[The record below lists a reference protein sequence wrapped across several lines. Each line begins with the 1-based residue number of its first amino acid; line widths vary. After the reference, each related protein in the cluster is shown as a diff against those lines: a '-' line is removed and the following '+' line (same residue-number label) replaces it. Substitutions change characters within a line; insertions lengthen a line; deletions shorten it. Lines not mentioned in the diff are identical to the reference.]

1 MTDYV
6 PGQKIKEF
14 IKGIQPP
21 SDYDED
27 FEYGFYNGDYAVIS
41 DSTVHF
47 RPELEKI
54 RIAALTLW
62 QDRLITFPQIVQWV
76 KNGARDRLTDKKTVQ
91 VSAGDEQ
98 RKTVVLIDN
107 GVFIRHW

>member
-14 IKGIQPP
+14 IKAIQPP
-21 SDYDED
+21 SDYDAD
-27 FEYGFYNGDYAVIS
+27 FEYGFYDGDYAVID

-54 RIAALTLW
+54 RTAALTLW
-62 QDRLITFPQIVQWV
+62 QDQLITFPDIINWV
-76 KNGARDRLTDKKTVQ
+76 KSGAKDPVTHKETLQ
-91 VSAGDEQ
+91 VAAGDEQ

-107 GVFIRHW
+107 GVFVRHW